1 MFCQKCGKEIAD
13 NAAVCTYC
21 GCAVSG
27 SENKDVKKA
36 TDDPSLGIVIGTWF
50 LPILGII
57 MGIVSLCQ
65 KKTRVGIIYL
75 FTGIGFSVLYMMF
88 AMFLAEKYLG
98 IH

>member
-1 MFCQKCGKEIAD
+1 
-13 NAAVCTYC
+13 
-21 GCAVSG
+21 
-27 SENKDVKKA
+27 
-36 TDDPSLGIVIGTWF
+36 
-50 LPILGII
+50 